1 MTSYD
6 ECYDEYYDEYYVN
19 DNIDYL
25 VDIVDKKELISLFH
39 KDYNMYILSKNMTSG
54 EIYRGRKIITEDD
67 INKLFK
73 NDEGYQIEVDTCN
86 YTIDIWL

>member
-39 KDYNMYILSKNMTSG
+39 KDYNMSILSKNMTSG
-54 EIYRGRKIITEDD
+54 EI
-67 INKLFK
+67 
-73 NDEGYQIEVDTCN
+73 
-86 YTIDIWL
+86 